1 MDVCSS
7 ATGVPN
13 FQILFGVYTAI
24 MITLRWVRAFLFF
37 AFVAIVP
44 SLCAQPS
51 HNQPGFIQPAAVW
64 LDTQGRQIQAHGGG
78 ILYHDHVW
86 YWFGEDRTRGLD
98 PDKRFVACYA
108 SKDLIHWTF
117 RGRPLQL
124 ADPEHIGS
132 SWVLERPKVF
142 YSQSTRQFVMYF
154 HLDDS
159 AYKVA
164 RVATAISSTPT
175 GPYRYVRSFRP
186 LGLESRDIGQFEDD
200 DGSDYLI
207 FESRPSGG
215 FYIAELS
222 PDRLSVVRQVAFLD
236 LALEGGAVVHY
247 RDLYYVLGS
256 HLTGWNPN
264 PNVYSS
270 ARSLNGPWDQFRPV
284 APAVPDTYGAQSG
297 LLLKVTGNKNTAVIF
312 MGDIWKPNE
321 LWDSRYLWMPV
332 QIGEGKMKLP
342 QPAPWIINVKTGEVW
357 VNPKK
362 ERTRIL
368 E

>member
-1 MDVCSS
+1 VFLGNWGLDF
-7 ATGVPN
+7 P
-13 FQILFGVYTAI
+13 ILFGVHTVI
-24 MITLRWVRAFLFF
+24 MNTLIWIRAFLVF
-37 AFVAIVP
+37 AFTAVGPA
-44 SLCAQPS
+44 LCAQAA
-51 HNQPGFIQPAAVW
+51 HKLPGFIQPGAVW
-64 LDTQGRQIQAHGGG
+64 RDTQGHQIQAHGGG
-78 ILYHDHVW
+78 ILYHNHVW
-86 YWFGEDRTRGLD
+86 YWFGEDRTQGLD
-98 PDKRFVACYA
+98 PDKRYVACY
-108 SKDLIHWTF
+108 SSRDLIHWTF

-124 ADPEHIGS
+124 ADPDRIGS
-132 SWVLERPKVF
+132 GWVLERPKVF
-142 YSQSTRQFVMYF
+142 YSPSTRQFVMYF

-175 GPYRYVRSFRP
+175 GPYRYLRSFRP

-215 FYIAELS
+215 FYIAGLS
-222 PDRLSVVRQVAFLD
+222 PDRLSIVRQVAFLD

-270 ARSLNGPWDQFRPV
+270 APSLAGPWTHFLPV

-297 LLLKVTGNKNTAVIF
+297 LLLKVTGNRNTAVIF
-312 MGDIWKPNE
+312 MGDVWKPSE

-332 QIGEGKMKLP
+332 QIGEGKMELP
-342 QPAPWIINVKTGEVW
+342 PPAPWTIDVTTGVVT
-357 VNPKK
+357 VNLK
-362 ERTRIL
+362 EEIAKIT

>member
-1 MDVCSS
+1 MANVKL
-7 ATGVPN
+7 A
-13 FQILFGVYTAI
+13 
-24 MITLRWVRAFLFF
+24 RAFLYF
-37 AFVAIVP
+37 AIAATVP
-44 SLCAQPS
+44 SLWAKTAHSQPDYI
-51 HNQPGFIQPAAVW
+51 QPGAVW
-64 LDTQGRQIQAHGGG
+64 LDTQGHQIEAHGGG

-98 PDKRFVACYA
+98 PDKRYVACY
-108 SKDLIHWTF
+108 SSQDLIHWTF

-124 ADPEHIGS
+124 SDPEHIGRD
-132 SWVLERPKVF
+132 WVLERPKVF
-142 YSQSTRQFVMYF
+142 YSRSTRQFVMYF

-159 AYKVA
+159 QYKVA

-175 GPYRYVRSFRP
+175 GPFRFVRSFRP

-215 FYIAELS
+215 FYIAALS
-222 PDRLSVVRQVAFLD
+222 PDRLSVAHQVAFID

-247 RDLYYVLGS
+247 RDLYYVVGS

-264 PNVYSS
+264 SNVYSS
-270 ARSLNGPWDQFRPV
+270 APSLSGPWAKFLPV
-284 APAVPDTYGAQSG
+284 APDVPDTYGAQSG
-297 LLLKVTGNKNTAVIF
+297 LLLKVTGTKETAVIF

-332 QIGEGKMKLP
+332 QIGESRVKLP
-342 QPAPWIINVKTGEVW
+342 PPARWTINVKTGKVTITT
-357 VNPKK
+357 K
-362 ERTRIL
+362 EEIAGFSK
-368 E
+368 

>member
-1 MDVCSS
+1 
-7 ATGVPN
+7 
-13 FQILFGVYTAI
+13 
-24 MITLRWVRAFLFF
+24 MITLRWIRAFLFF
-37 AFVAIVP
+37 AFAAIEP
-44 SLCAQPS
+44 ALCAQAA
-51 HNQPGFIQPAAVW
+51 HNLPGFIQPGAVW
-64 LDTQGRQIQAHGGG
+64 RDTQGRQIQAHGGG

-98 PDKRFVACYA
+98 PDKRYVACY
-108 SKDLIHWTF
+108 SSQDLIHWTF

-124 ADPEHIGS
+124 SDPEHIGKD
-132 SWVLERPKVF
+132 WVLERPKVF
-142 YSQSTRQFVMYF
+142 YSRSTRQFVMYF

-159 AYKVA
+159 QYKVA

-175 GPYRYVRSFRP
+175 GPFHYVRSFRP

-215 FYIAELS
+215 FYIAALS
-222 PDRLSVVRQVAFLD
+222 PDRLSVARQVAFLD
-236 LALEGGAVVHY
+236 LALEGGAMVHY

-270 ARSLNGPWDQFRPV
+270 APSLSGPWTKFLPL
-284 APAVPDTYGAQSG
+284 APAVADTYGAQSG
-297 LLLKVTGNKNTAVIF
+297 LLLKVTGNSGTAVIF
-312 MGDIWKPNE
+312 MGDIWRPNE

-332 QIGEGKMKLP
+332 HIGEGKMQLSP
-342 QPAPWIINVKTGEVW
+342 PAPWTINVKTGKVT
-357 VNPKK
+357 VNTK
-362 ERTRIL
+362 E
-368 E
+368 